1 MAAGGILARRGPLRR
16 RAAPPRR
23 IQHRV
28 QRALCGYHRGSGA
41 VRAGGGDRGAGGPLR
56 GGDDGSLPAGGGADG
71 SGAGGA
77 LSRPRAAPH
86 PRTHP
91 SGGAERAAGALSSS
105 DSTAGAQPSLAAGEE
120 AAARDRELMALAQA
134 GDEAALGALMER
146 WERPVKTVIAR
157 LVGNAAEA
165 EELAQE
171 AFVRLWQRRDRFR
184 AGAEFRP
191 WMLSLALNLAR
202 NRLRWWRRRP
212 LVALEE
218 WTPLPPAETVDGAGA
233 LEARERA
240 EAVRAAVAALPLE
253 QREALVLFEYE
264 GLAQAEIAVIADT
277 TPKAVER
284 RLERA
289 RAALRVSLQRWLRR
303 G

>member
-1 MAAGGILARRGPLRR
+1 M
-16 RAAPPRR
+16 
-23 IQHRV
+23 
-28 QRALCGYHRGSGA
+28 S
-41 VRAGGGDRGAGGPLR
+41 
-56 GGDDGSLPAGGGADG
+56 SAD
-71 SGAGGA
+71 
-77 LSRPRAAPH
+77 P
-86 PRTHP
+86 
-91 SGGAERAAGALSSS
+91 
-105 DSTAGAQPSLAAGEE
+105 TAGAEPGSAAGEE
-120 AAARDRELMALAQA
+120 AAARDRELMARVQA
-134 GDEAALGALMER
+134 GDEAALGRLMER
-146 WERPVKTVIAR
+146 WERPVKVVIAR

-171 AFVRLWQRRDRFR
+171 AFVRLWQGRERFR
-184 AGAEFRP
+184 PGAEFRP

-218 WTPLPPAETVDGAGA
+218 WTPLPPADTADGAGA

-253 QREALVLFEYE
+253 QREALVLFAYE
-264 GLAQAEIAVIADT
+264 GLAQAEIAVIAGT

-289 RAALRVSLQRWLRR
+289 RAALRLSLARWLRR

>member
-1 MAAGGILARRGPLRR
+1 VSSAD
-16 RAAPPRR
+16 PRP
-23 IQHRV
+23 
-28 QRALCGYHRGSGA
+28 GSEWRSAEGEDA
-41 VRAGGGDRGAGGPLR
+41 VAV
-56 GGDDGSLPAGGGADG
+56 
-71 SGAGGA
+71 
-77 LSRPRAAPH
+77 
-86 PRTHP
+86 
-91 SGGAERAAGALSSS
+91 
-105 DSTAGAQPSLAAGEE
+105 
-120 AAARDRELMALAQA
+120 DRELMAQVQA
-134 GDEAALGALMER
+134 GDEAALGRLMER
-146 WERPVKTVIAR
+146 WERPVKAVIGR

-171 AFVRLWQRRDRFR
+171 AFVRLWQQRDRFR

-218 WTPLPPAETVDGAGA
+218 WTTLPPAATADGAGA

-240 EAVRAAVAALPLE
+240 EAVRTAVAALPLE

-264 GLAQAEIAVIADT
+264 GLGQTEIAVIAGT
-277 TPKAVER
+277 TSKAVER

-289 RAALRVSLQRWLRR
+289 RAALRDSLARWLRR
-303 G
+303 A

>member
-1 MAAGGILARRGPLRR
+1 MSPAEPSPGPEAR
-16 RAAPPRR
+16 A
-23 IQHRV
+23 
-28 QRALCGYHRGSGA
+28 
-41 VRAGGGDRGAGGPLR
+41 
-56 GGDDGSLPAGGGADG
+56 
-71 SGAGGA
+71 
-77 LSRPRAAPH
+77 
-86 PRTHP
+86 
-91 SGGAERAAGALSSS
+91 SS
-105 DSTAGAQPSLAAGEE
+105 AEE
-120 AAARDRELMALAQA
+120 AAVLDRELMVRVQA
-134 GDEAALGALMER
+134 GDEAALGRLMER
-146 WERPVKTVIAR
+146 WERPVKAVIAR

-171 AFVRLWQRRDRFR
+171 AFVRLWQQRGRFR

-212 LVALEE
+212 LVALED
-218 WTPLPPAETVDGAGA
+218 WTPLPPAAGADGVGA

-264 GLAQAEIAVIADT
+264 GLAQAEIAAAAGT

-289 RAALRVSLQRWLRR
+289 RAALRVSLARWLRR
-303 G
+303 N